1 MNGACEAVEARAILQ
16 RSRSDV
22 VLPWRSFYLT
32 WSQRLEVQVVEQV
45 EHHMTVETDGLL
57 FAYGRSVLQNELG
70 HFLERATQKV

>member
-22 VLPWRSFYLT
+22 VPPWRSFYLT

-45 EHHMTVETDGLL
+45 EHHIVVKTDGLL
-57 FAYGRSVLQNELG
+57 FADCRSVLQNELG
-70 HFLERATQKV
+70 HFLE

>member
-1 MNGACEAVEARAILQ
+1 MIDACEAVEARTIFQ

-22 VLPWRSFYLT
+22 VSPWRSLYLT

-57 FAYGRSVLQNELG
+57 FAYGRSVLQNELSD
-70 HFLERATQKV
+70 FLERAIQKV

>member
-1 MNGACEAVEARAILQ
+1 MNGACEAVEVRAILQ

-22 VLPWRSFYLT
+22 VQPWRSLFLA